1 MNLLTLLLLSSS
13 LLSVLAITDDFI
25 EEDKKVSLNEF
36 LSTAQ
41 VDGIISA
48 SQLLKLQ
55 QLANKLGVLL
65 DDEVS
70 EGQSVQESKDATVTA
85 SPGIFMKLYNRLTL
99 LNVLYFGGA
108 LLVMGA
114 ATLFM
119 TLAWE
124 RFSGISLFFLIAAMS
139 ACAGTA
145 GVTLWKMEE
154 YEMAGGV
161 YVKVIH
167 IIIIIYY
174 IISLLYFVIIY
185 NYVFGLYF
193 TCTAT
198 VSGKS

>member
-25 EEDKKVSLNEF
+25 EENKKVSLNEF

-55 QLANKLGVLL
+55 QLADKLGILL
-65 DDEVS
+65 DNAVSEGQPMQELADKLGILLDNAVS
-70 EGQSVQESKDATVTA
+70 EGQSVQESKDAA

-114 ATLFM
+114 VTLFM

-167 IIIIIYY
+167 V
-174 IISLLYFVIIY
+174 VIIY
-185 NYVFGLYF
+185 
-193 TCTAT
+193 TT
-198 VSGKS
+198 SSSS